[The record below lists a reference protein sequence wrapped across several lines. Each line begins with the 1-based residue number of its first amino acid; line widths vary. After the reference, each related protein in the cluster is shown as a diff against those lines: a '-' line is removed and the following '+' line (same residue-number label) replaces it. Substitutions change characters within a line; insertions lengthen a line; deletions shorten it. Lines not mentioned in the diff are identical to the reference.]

1 MTREQALQ
9 RCEELLAGWAGH
21 TPGPWSSDLDIFEES
36 SDGTMGI
43 EACVKDADISF
54 LITRETGERRDKS
67 KPEDFGPDFKR
78 AEKTRARID
87 MRLISCSPSLPV
99 LVGWIRDRLMEHAE
113 TSYHHRAG
121 RRGTERSCLCG
132 AILPCSA
139 EASLCS
145 LVEKL

>member
-1 MTREQALQ
+1 MSMDRTQAIQ
-9 RCEELLAGWAGH
+9 RCEELLAGWKDA
-21 TPGPWSSDLDIFEES
+21 TAGPWHAP
-36 SDGTMGI
+36 GMG
-43 EACVKDADISF
+43 EVHGPEHEDVTEGVTDADAS
-54 LITRETGERRDKS
+54 LT
-67 KPEDFGPDFKR
+67 
-78 AEKTRARID
+78 
-87 MRLISCSPSLPV
+87 SCSPSLPV
-99 LVGWIRDRLMEHAE
+99 LVGWVRDRLMEHAE